1 MTLTF
6 KAVTWKNRD
15 SAFEIG
21 NTSLDLKT
29 DSQGNYIV
37 GPGQVLVKVHFA
49 ALNPVDL
56 VLKNIATPGLFRAQ
70 KGIGFD
76 YAGKVVAIGADAAS
90 AKNIQ
95 VGDEVC
101 GINWKVLAAQGTVAQ
116 YTLVDATS
124 SSGASIRKKP
134 AKLSLEQAAAYPLV
148 FGTAQS
154 LFTAVP
160 TNNTFRRILV
170 IGAGTSVGRY
180 AIQLAKFVYGSEQIV
195 VTCSGKSREA
205 ITALGATDM
214 IDYTQHKSILSPVL
228 EVVKASGPFDAVLDC
243 VGNSDVL
250 AEAST
255 IIKPRKEGGAFVTIV
270 GDTKA
275 NYQHESIGALL
286 RHYLLFFRLLRDYIG
301 WLPYHYQWVMLNPLG
316 DLWASQIAKVI
327 DENDVVIDIDSV
339 YPIEDI
345 QTAVD
350 RLRTNRAVGKVVIK
364 IE

>member
-15 SAFEIG
+15 SPFEIDTQSF
-21 NTSLDLKT
+21 NLKT
-29 DSQGNYIV
+29 DAQGNYIV

-56 VLKNIATPGLFRAQ
+56 VLKNIATPGIFRAK
-70 KGIGFD
+70 KGFGFD
-76 YAGKVVAIGADAAS
+76 YAGTVVAIGAAAAS

-101 GINWKVLAAQGTVAQ
+101 GINWKVLASHGTVAQ
-116 YTLVDATS
+116 YILVEATS
-124 SSGASIRKKP
+124 SGGASIRKKP
-134 AKLSLEQAAAYPLV
+134 AKLSLKQAAAYPLV
-148 FGTAQS
+148 FGTAQT
-154 LFTAVP
+154 LFTAAP
-160 TNNTFRRILV
+160 KNNSFRKILI

-180 AIQLAKFVYGSEQIV
+180 AVQLAKLVYGSEQIV

-205 ITALGATDM
+205 ITALGATDV
-214 IDYTQHKSILSPVL
+214 IDYTQHKSLLSPVL
-228 EVVKASGPFDAVLDC
+228 ELVKASGPFDAVLDC

-250 AEAST
+250 AEATT

-275 NYQHESIGALL
+275 NYKRESIGALL
-286 RHYLLFFRLLRDYIG
+286 RHYLLAIRLVRDYIC
-301 WLPYHYQWVMLNPLG
+301 WLPYHYKWVMLDPAAE
-316 DLWASQIAKVI
+316 LWASQIAKVI

-339 YPIEDI
+339 YPIEEI
-345 QTAVD
+345 QAAVD
-350 RLRTNRAVGKVVIK
+350 RLRTNHAVGKVLIQ